1 MYKLILNLFAEVQVT
16 TQSSLSAEMKTFYD
30 MRLIDEASPMLV
42 HEQFGQK
49 RPIPQGG
56 GKSIEFR
63 KFSPLPKAL
72 VPLTEGVTPNGNSLE
87 VTKMTATVEQFG
99 DFIVQSDVLELTAI
113 DNTILEATKLL
124 GKQAGL
130 TMDTIVRNI
139 MNSGTN
145 VSYAPKISG
154 STETEVTSRKDLDKT
169 AKLTVDVV
177 QRVVAKLRAQNA
189 PTINGDYVAIIHPY
203 VAYDLMRDPEWID
216 AHKYSTPEN
225 IYTGEIGKIGG
236 VRFVQSTE
244 AKIFAPKIKGKVK
257 TAVSSAGTSIT
268 VEGNLPTMTG
278 VSVPCY
284 LGGNIN
290 TITAIAEA
298 SDGVYTVTLGTAAT
312 AAVGDILVDREGTA
326 DGLAVFSCLFLG
338 DGAYGVTEVTG
349 GGLQTIIKQKGS
361 AGTAD
366 PLDQRSSVGWKGLKT
381 AKILVDNYLVRCEV
395 CSRYS
400 DTASA
405 N

>member
-1 MYKLILNLFAEVQVT
+1 
-16 TQSSLSAEMKTFYD
+16 
-30 MRLIDEASPMLV
+30 
-42 HEQFGQK
+42 
-49 RPIPQGG
+49 
-56 GKSIEFR
+56 
-63 KFSPLPKAL
+63 
-72 VPLTEGVTPNGNSLE
+72 
-87 VTKMTATVEQFG
+87 
-99 DFIVQSDVLELTAI
+99 
-113 DNTILEATKLL
+113 
-124 GKQAGL
+124 
-130 TMDTIVRNI
+130 
-139 MNSGTN
+139 
-145 VSYAPKISG
+145 
-154 STETEVTSRKDLDKT
+154 
-169 AKLTVDVV
+169 
-177 QRVVAKLRAQNA
+177 
-189 PTINGDYVAIIHPY
+189 
-203 VAYDLMRDPEWID
+203 
-216 AHKYSTPEN
+216 
-225 IYTGEIGKIGG
+225 
-236 VRFVQSTE
+236 
-244 AKIFAPKIKGKVK
+244 
-257 TAVSSAGTSIT
+257 
-268 VEGNLPTMTG
+268 MTG